1 MFRKIITLILVVCFT
16 IACKTDKK
24 VEVNEDEITTQD
36 MAFTSIGKKI
46 IADDALSADRMKE
59 HYENM
64 SVGDTVNSK
73 MTAVVEEVCQS
84 KGCWMK
90 LKLDDG
96 EQVMVKFK
104 DYGFFMPKDIAGRE
118 VIVNGIAFV
127 DEMSVEDQRHYAED
141 GGESEEA
148 IAAITEPKK
157 TFSFEADGVLLKQ

>member
-1 MFRKIITLILVVCFT
+1 MKKFFTLILVVGLT

-24 VEVNEDEITTQD
+24 DL
-36 MAFTSIGKKI
+36 AYTSIGKEI
-46 IADDALSADRMKE
+46 IADDALSAERMKE
-59 HYENM
+59 HYKGM

-104 DYGFFMPKDIAGRE
+104 DYGFFMPKDIAGKE
-118 VIVNGIAFV
+118 VVINGLAFV
-127 DEMSVEDQRHYAED
+127 NEMSVDDQKHYAQD
-141 GGESEEA
+141 AGEPTEV
-148 IAAITEPKK
+148 IDAITEPKK
-157 TFSFEADGVLLKQ
+157 TYSFEADGVLLKQ